1 MLGDEL
7 GLEGEK
13 RKGEELIRLVMK
25 GGQLVSPPV
34 PLKALRE
41 RTLNELNRLPDRLRG
56 LKRAGEYRVVV
67 SEAIHDL
74 ARQVD
79 AAQQQAQAGREEQT
93 SLAAPLVSHPTGGRS

>member
-1 MLGDEL
+1 
-7 GLEGEK
+7 
-13 RKGEELIRLVMK
+13 
-25 GGQLVSPPV
+25 
-34 PLKALRE
+34 LRE

-93 SLAAPLVSHPTGGRS
+93 SLAAPFVSHPTGGRS